1 MACAEV
7 RFLRKYTQDLV
18 VLLKAISSGN
28 LVEEARIALFGSPS
42 LLFAPWV
49 VSLAAWCCRIHFFQ
63 SPRSFCF
70 PLIRSACCSRF
81 IVSPCCA
88 HAVEEKSQ
96 STFDLKNSLLGSLFV
111 SWLPLFYFSCL
122 SRKILVFKATPFNI

>member
-1 MACAEV
+1 MACAEA
-7 RFLRKYTQDLV
+7 RFLRKYTQNLV

-63 SPRSFCF
+63 STRSFCF

-81 IVSPCCA
+81 IVSPCCD

-96 STFDLKNSLLGSLFV
+96 SNIWPQKFSSWKFICVLTSIILFFLPLQKNSGFQSNSF
-111 SWLPLFYFSCL
+111 
-122 SRKILVFKATPFNI
+122 